1 MKKIEDPFIIEKYY
15 NELNM
20 QEIFINDVT
29 KHMKLL
35 KFDKYEYLKHC
46 QMEEIYFLHF
56 TIQLE

>member
-29 KHMKLL
+29 ET
-35 KFDKYEYLKHC
+35 YETI
-46 QMEEIYFLHF
+46 EI
-56 TIQLE
+56 

>member
-29 KHMKLL
+29 KHYFLFK
-35 KFDKYEYLKHC
+35 ERRRYLKHC